1 MRFSTMIAL
10 VPLIALAACMPTTTM
25 SSPSELAAAYTPPEP
40 PPPPASTK
48 KVVVMKGTDVSQP
61 VEIIGLIDVHSDMK
75 GQDRALEALKAKA
88 GTLGADAVLDV
99 EYHHAE
105 GNEPSH
111 LSGTAVRF
119 NDLLKGRE
127 YDTIGPISATFEM
140 GEEEEGLRAL
150 KEKARQVGA
159 SLILGVKFEHGE
171 GAEKP
176 RVFGTAVRF
185 KR

>member
-1 MRFSTMIAL
+1 MRFFSTILAFG
-10 VPLIALAACMPTTTM
+10 PLIACMPTTTL
-25 SSPSELAAAYTPPEP
+25 SSPSELAAAYTPPEAL
-40 PPPPASTK
+40 PPAPTPSK
-48 KVVVMKGTDVSQP
+48 KVVVLKGTDVSQP
-61 VEIIGLIDVHSDMK
+61 VEIIGLIDVHAEMK
-75 GQDRALEALKAKA
+75 DQDHALEALKAKA
-88 GTLGADAVLDV
+88 GSLGADAVLDV

-105 GNEPSH
+105 GKEPSH

-140 GEEEEGLRAL
+140 GEEEDGLRAL

-159 SLILGVKFEHGE
+159 SLILGVKFDHGE

-176 RVFGTAVRF
+176 RVFGTAIRF